1 MITMVITIPE
11 ANIVKGDGGVGGGRV
26 KLEVKG
32 HCDHYNQDLSALEG
46 AKRIYQKPS
55 GEKQV
60 FLGSQGIKQIFKNSN
75 Q

>member
-32 HCDHYNQDLSALEG
+32 IVIVII
-46 AKRIYQKPS
+46 RT
-55 GEKQV
+55 
-60 FLGSQGIKQIFKNSN
+60 
-75 Q
+75 